1 MTAQEIRTLPIDEK
15 VRIMA
20 AIWED
25 MRDHYEEVPISQE
38 VIDLLKERQARVNR
52 GEAHLL
58 DWDKVKF
65 AIGRG

>member
-1 MTAQEIRTLPIDEK
+1 MTTQEIRTLPTDEK
-15 VRIMA
+15 VRLME

-25 MRDHYEEVPISQE
+25 MRDHYEESPISQE
-38 VIDLLKERQARVNR
+38 VIDILRERQARVER
-52 GEAHLL
+52 GEARLL

>member
-1 MTAQEIRTLPIDEK
+1 ME
-15 VRIMA
+15 

-25 MRDHYEEVPISQE
+25 MRSHFEESPVSRE
-38 VIDLLKERQARVNR
+38 LIDILKERQARVER
-52 GEAHLL
+52 GEARLL